1 MKNTSIW
8 IASATAAATLIGG
21 GVALEAATKSVEL
34 SLDGTTSQ
42 VNTFSGDVS
51 ELLDSRGVELTSHDS
66 VVPSEG
72 TKLVDRQTINVRYG
86 KKLTVTIDGKK
97 KTIWTTKDTVGGAL
111 AQLGIRNADTELS
124 VDRSLEL
131 GRQPLSFTAT
141 TPKAVTV
148 TIGGKAQKTETAA
161 GTVGELLK
169 ELKVTKSSTDKL
181 SPAASTPITK
191 GMKVTLTRIS
201 SRTVTGKATVNHK
214 TVRVETSKLAKGKTS
229 VSVQGKDGTVRR
241 TYKVTVTNGKE
252 TARKVVSTKA
262 ITAPV
267 TQKVLVGTR
276 VSANTSSSASTS
288 GGNTGSTSGLN
299 PSRAAMWDRI
309 AQCESGGNWSI
320 NTGNGYYGGLQFNT
334 GTWLSAGGGKYASR
348 PDRAS
353 RAQQITIANNLYASR
368 GLQPWGCAHAA

>member
-1 MKNTSIW
+1 VKNTSIF
-8 IASATAAATLIGG
+8 IATATAAATLIGG
-21 GVALEAATKSVEL
+21 GIALEAATKSVEL

-42 VNTFSGDVS
+42 INTLSGDVS

-72 TKLVDRQTINVRYG
+72 TQLVDGKTINVRYG
-86 KKLTVTIDGKK
+86 KKLTVTIDGKT

-148 TIGGKAQKTETAA
+148 TIRGKAQKTETTA

-181 SPAASTPITK
+181 SPAASTPVTK
-191 GMKVTLTRIS
+191 DMKVTL
-201 SRTVTGKATVNHK
+201 SRVTSKTVTGKATVAHK

-229 VSVQGKDGTVRR
+229 VSVQGKDGTVSR
-241 TYKVTVTNGKE
+241 TYKVTMTNGKE
-252 TARKVVSTKA
+252 TARTVVSTKVL
-262 ITAPV
+262 TAPV
-267 TQKVLVGTR
+267 TEKVLVGTH
-276 VSANTSSSASTS
+276 VSASTS
-288 GGNTGSTSGLN
+288 NTGSTAGLN
-299 PSRAAMWDRI
+299 LSRAAMWDRI

-334 GTWLSAGGGKYASR
+334 QTWMSAGGGKYASR